1 MQNVRNLNYIFITS
15 LLLTGY
21 FMYVKQTRFF
31 YLQHILLF
39 LFLIACYTSILFLFR
54 NYSKTLFKRMLI
66 SSFAI
71 VISELLASIIHNPLQ
86 IIIMFNFKIILET
99 IFFIWL
105 TEGGLFVCICIL
117 CIEINN
123 P

>member
-1 MQNVRNLNYIFITS
+1 
-15 LLLTGY
+15 
-21 FMYVKQTRFF
+21 
-31 YLQHILLF
+31 
-39 LFLIACYTSILFLFR
+39 
-54 NYSKTLFKRMLI
+54 MLI
-66 SSFAI
+66 SSFAV
-71 VISELLASIIHNPLQ
+71 VISELLVSIIHNPLQ
-86 IIIMFNFKIILET
+86 IIIMFNFEIILET